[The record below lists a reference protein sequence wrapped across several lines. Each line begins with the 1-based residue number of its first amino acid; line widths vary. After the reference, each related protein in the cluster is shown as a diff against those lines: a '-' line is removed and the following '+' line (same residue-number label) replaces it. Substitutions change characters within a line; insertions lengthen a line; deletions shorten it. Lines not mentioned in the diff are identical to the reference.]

1 MSRKKVMLAAAAA
14 LFCLG
19 NLYAVVDVSK
29 FKTPKKFKGKVVSLC
44 TTNVKMGV
52 DQTYKGI
59 IDYVAMP
66 GTLFKGP
73 TLDEAGNIVEKG
85 TLLAKLQGD
94 TLRANLKQK
103 EADLDTKQAHYNRC
117 QRIVAKGGAGAISEQ
132 DLLQA
137 KNDYLKAEAE
147 LLIAKK
153 LLETTEYHAKFDGV
167 VNKLL
172 FPGGYTTEADRD
184 VLEVSQLIPIG
195 VEIEMTR
202 EEAFNYNINTPIGI
216 IPMGQTKAVG
226 PYRGITKLT
235 DNGVM
240 FILPN
245 FRSEDE
251 IKVIDGKEIPVISEI
266 SPVIPFE
273 WETKLHRKFAL
284 GVNTKSIQ
292 KDDKGAYVIAVEGQ
306 KMTQPLNPLF
316 KLKKVY
322 VETLNLVNP
331 IETGVKYVKIKDG
344 SGLELSDITLNAEEI
359 KDIKGDTA
367 YFQTSRYLFMPGDS
381 VEVIFDVSVKD
392 TQQLKI

>member
-1 MSRKKVMLAAAAA
+1 MSTKKIMLATAAA

-19 NLYAVVDVSK
+19 NLYAMIDVSK

-44 TTNVKMGV
+44 TTNVKMGI

-59 IDYVAMP
+59 VDYVAMP
-66 GTLFKGP
+66 GTLFQGP
-73 TLDEAGNIVEKG
+73 TLDEKGNTVDPG
-85 TLLAKLQGD
+85 TLLVRLQGD
-94 TLRANLKQK
+94 TLEANLRQK
-103 EADLDTKQAHYNRC
+103 KADLETNEAHYNRC
-117 QRIVAKGGAGAISEQ
+117 KRIVAKGGAGAISEQ

-137 KNDYLKAEAE
+137 KNDYLKAQAE
-147 LLIAKK
+147 LLIAEK
-153 LLETTEYHAKFDGV
+153 LLETTEYHARFDGV
-167 VNKLL
+167 VNKVL
-172 FPGGYTTEADRD
+172 FPGGYTTGSDRD

-195 VEIEMTR
+195 VEIEMSR

-216 IPMGQTKAVG
+216 IPLGQTKAVG

-251 IKVIDGKEIPVISEI
+251 IKIIDGKEIPIISEI
-266 SPVIPFE
+266 SPVVPFN
-273 WETKLHRKFAL
+273 WKTKLHDKFAL
-284 GVNTKSIQ
+284 GINLNSIH
-292 KDDKGAYVIAVEGQ
+292 KEGDKKFVLAVDGQ

-322 VETLNLVNP
+322 IETLNLVNP
-331 IETGVKYVKIKDG
+331 IESGVKYVKIKDG
-344 SGLELSDITLNAEEI
+344 SGLEVSDILLSAEET

-367 YFQTSRYLFMPGDS
+367 YFQTSRYLFMPNDT
-381 VEVIFDVSVKD
+381 VEVIFDTDVKD
-392 TQQLKI
+392 TQQIKL